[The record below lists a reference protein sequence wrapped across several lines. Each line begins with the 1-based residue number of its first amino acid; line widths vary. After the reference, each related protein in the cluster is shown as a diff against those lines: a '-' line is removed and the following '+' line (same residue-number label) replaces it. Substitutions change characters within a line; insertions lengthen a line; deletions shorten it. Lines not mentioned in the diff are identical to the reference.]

1 MFLIIS
7 QLDLELNYFSM
18 VTCLS
23 YANDFIMFLSNE
35 CCVSEIF
42 NIVFIAKYWVCL
54 LFSLVRE
61 ILKNLPEEMFHADIK
76 EKKYVSNIL
85 KSVPRGGEIDIV
97 YNETIS
103 RFVNLTCKKTFFSL
117 INVWKKKT
125 THFLNAFHLRQDS
138 SVDIIESR
146 NSSVCC
152 IEFIKWTVRN
162 IITQTTLVPR
172 VISAGAVSSIERKL
186 LSMTGYQGYQ
196 LQWSRNH

>member
-1 MFLIIS
+1 MILSCFFLTSAVFRKYLTLCSS
-7 QLDLELNYFSM
+7 QNIEFVSYFP
-18 VTCLS
+18 LS
-23 YANDFIMFLSNE
+23 
-35 CCVSEIF
+35 V
-42 NIVFIAKYWVCL
+42 KYC
-54 LFSLVRE
+54 
-61 ILKNLPEEMFHADIK
+61 KNLPEEMFPADIK

-162 IITQTTLVPR
+162 YTRSQGHLGRGR
-172 VISAGAVSSIERKL
+172 VF
-186 LSMTGYQGYQ
+186 
-196 LQWSRNH
+196 H